1 MKKFC
6 KTIRKRLSVGGMSFG
21 IISNRRWEETTL
33 YGNLWFIGSMDL
45 LDVERA
51 SVHSK
56 LSLICLDLV
65 G

>member
-1 MKKFC
+1 MED
-6 KTIRKRLSVGGMSFG
+6 G
-21 IISNRRWEETTL
+21 EETIL

-56 LSLICLDLV
+56 LSLMICLDLV
-65 G
+65 RQM